1 MFENDEFEIYEST
14 MKKYVVKNIHEIIDE
29 SNKHLLKIKKILDFI
44 KNRYFEM
51 MNHLTK

>member
-14 MKKYVVKNIHEIIDE
+14 TKNYVVKNIYEIIDD
-29 SNKHLLKIKKILDFI
+29 SNKHLLKIKKFFNDI

-51 MNHLTK
+51 MNVLTN